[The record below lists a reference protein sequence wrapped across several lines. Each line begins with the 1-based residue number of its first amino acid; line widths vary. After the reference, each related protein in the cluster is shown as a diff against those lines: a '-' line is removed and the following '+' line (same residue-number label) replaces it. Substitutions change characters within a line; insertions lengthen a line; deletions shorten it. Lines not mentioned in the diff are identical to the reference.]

1 MSLCGSACRDK
12 ATIVVTAKRLAPD
25 SNRTATLVFASVFFL
40 VCTWASYSRWSNFK
54 YRTFDLAYY
63 VQALWQFIH
72 GRFQVSVLNVPLLG
86 NHVEPI
92 VFLLAPLFVLFRHPM
107 LLVVAQNA
115 ALATLGPLGYSIAKR
130 LGLEGKTACL
140 LAGALLVTPAAGYI
154 ALHEFHPEALTA
166 PLLLLL
172 FHARLSNSVGRHWL
186 WFLAVLACKENMALL
201 LIAYFIVQCVIERK

>member
-40 VCTWASYSRWSNFK
+40 VCTWASYSRWSNFE

-115 ALATLGPLGYSIAKR
+115 ALATLGPLGYSIR
-130 LGLEGKTACL
+130 GSLIPS
-140 LAGALLVTPAAGYI
+140 AGIGYGSSPCSPARRTW
-154 ALHEFHPEALTA
+154 PCC
-166 PLLLLL
+166 
-172 FHARLSNSVGRHWL
+172 S
-186 WFLAVLACKENMALL
+186 L
-201 LIAYFIVQCVIERK
+201 LIALFSV